1 MLEPVRDPSFHIDMA
16 AIGQVEDLGWSQLFY
31 GALDEVHSL
40 KYLAELYKQ
49 FWLDLG
55 PIIKSFRSQVQ
66 FK

>member
-16 AIGQVEDLGWSQLFY
+16 AIRQVVDLGWPQLFY
-31 GALDEVHSL
+31 GALHEVHSL

-49 FWLDLG
+49 FFLDLR
-55 PIIKSFRSQVQ
+55 PILKSFRSQVQ